1 MNPLSIRGVANW
13 EDPEEGPAEI
23 DIIRTDHLSVVVYC
37 FDEGHEMTPHKSE
50 RDMAIYVESGRI
62 VVMNGEGKVE
72 MGPNQF
78 IVIPAGQ
85 SRGIEARERAICLVT
100 QSPPETY

>member
-23 DIIRTDHLSVVVYC
+23 DIIRTKHMSVVVYC